1 MYFLI
6 TVVTNMYGNFSLSYW
21 TKFCNCLH
29 VTVKCHCTICD
40 CSGYWCNSITDVL
53 FYALQ
58 VICYRWII
66 LYIITMCILKLYR
79 FVDMEIYSDCLQINM
94 QILPIIC
101 WYFDGSIFLAIHQ
114 SNKFIVVQSN
124 LYIYKK
130 LKFAFIIMQFHKCY
144 ICL

>member
-66 LYIITMCILKLYR
+66 LYIIRMCILKLYR
-79 FVDMEIYSDCLQINM
+79 FVDIEIYSDCLQINM
-94 QILPIIC
+94 QILPIVC
-101 WYFDGSIFLAIHQ
+101 WYCGGISMMYIS
-114 SNKFIVVQSN
+114 SNTPVKRVHN

-130 LKFAFIIMQFHKCY
+130 TEVCFYHNTISQML
-144 ICL
+144 CL